1 MERDGDGVLE
11 GKEVRKKIKRKE
23 RIRKRRWKILLL
35 KVKGRQWERLEWE
48 REGRGG
54 DRAKGEVLESG
65 EGGERGEWGVK
76 RGTRGSLSRC
86 NFHTAELVLY

>member
-1 MERDGDGVLE
+1 MKVNIIIVTFCRPRGNVERDGDGVLE

-48 REGRGG
+48 RLEWEREGR
-54 DRAKGEVLESG
+54 V
-65 EGGERGEWGVK
+65 
-76 RGTRGSLSRC
+76 GSKTWYAGITFAL
-86 NFHTAELVLY
+86 